1 LNSTEYFTQ
10 VAGPSPISAFV
21 AQTPC
26 STTKEPDKT
35 MNTESASN
43 NNTQKKAFV
52 LDAEQFR
59 NIAQDQVIRT
69 GLAWFKENRVME
81 LDSDEVRLWA
91 LVEDEQNDEE
101 LSCELSYDDE
111 GKLLAQCDCD
121 PGHDGVCAHAVAALY
136 AYSDQSEGEV
146 LAGASDTA
154 ISVRV
159 KRGRAEVD
167 VEALGKNWFGA
178 WKTRSINSENPYSRN
193 YRVNIRTL
201 HRHGNYCACPDFA
214 TNQLG
219 TCKHIEAVLHQIGKR
234 DDYNEIKAQPVPC
247 SYVYLDWDAVSPPQ
261 IRVHRR
267 SDLAGEIKVR
277 IDLKFSADG
286 LFNGRVP
293 DDFFRFEQWV
303 RDYPGIDIG
312 EDVMAWVQHI
322 STSASQRLR
331 ATEICSQIESSGG
344 HLPGIRVRLYPYQV
358 QGVAFLAATGRALLA
373 DDMGL
378 GKTIQAIAAASWLM
392 QHDGVA
398 RVLVICP
405 ASLKHQWAREIEK
418 FTDYPVQIIQGG
430 PAARGVQYRH
440 GHGFYVVNYELVLR
454 DLSLINKTLSPDL
467 IVLDEAQRIKNWRT
481 KIASAIK
488 RIASRYAFVLSGTP
502 LENRLEDLYSLMQ
515 VIDPTVLGPLWRY
528 MVKFHITDERDKV
541 LGYRNLSE
549 LRQRLAPVMLRRDR
563 RLVSKQLPQR
573 IEQRLDVALTPEQQE
588 LHDSAVSAAGRLAH
602 IAKTRPLT
610 PSEQNRMMAN
620 LQQARMACNAAGLVD
635 KETEGSPKIDVLAD
649 LIEELCVQSGHKAVV
664 FSQWERMTYMV
675 EQRLERMGVG
685 SVRLHGGV
693 PTGKRGA
700 LMDRFK
706 DDDAIQVFIS
716 TDAGGV
722 GLNLQSASVLINLDT
737 PWNPAVLDQRIARV
751 HRLGQTRTV
760 QIILIVST
768 DSYEQHVMGL
778 VAGKRHLFDNVVDID
793 GQEDVVGVDKR
804 LLEMLADD
812 LAEFKP
818 GRGGSEHEAA
828 QSGVESTDVVSDD
841 GSVTVDVDI
850 NGLNIEQALTRS
862 IETLQAHFGNR
873 IERIL
878 GAGGGLLVVL
888 DQVDSQDDLAAS
900 ELSAAM
906 LNESEKEI
914 RVALI
919 DSRTRASLQRLG
931 KASPLH
937 GAETY
942 FEVRAESQAKT
953 SRLVEQAQEK
963 LQAAEILLQREQGKV
978 AAELIVAA
986 LLSSAAAKAGIDVA
1000 PAVQE
1005 SAVWLYAEALPN
1017 GWLDQEEANL
1027 VVRSVALSQA
1037 PNVPPALMHGLLDD
1051 VRAFVEFIN

>member
-1 LNSTEYFTQ
+1 MNTDSPGNNSTLKN
-10 VAGPSPISAFV
+10 AFI
-21 AQTPC
+21 
-26 STTKEPDKT
+26 
-35 MNTESASN
+35 
-43 NNTQKKAFV
+43 
-52 LDAEQFR
+52 LDAEQFH
-59 NIAQDQVIRT
+59 NLAQDQVVRT

-91 LVEDEQNDEE
+91 LVEDEQSDEE
-101 LSCELSYDDE
+101 LSCELSYDE
-111 GKLLAQCDCD
+111 TGQLQVQCDCD
-121 PGHDGVCAHAVAALY
+121 HGHDGVCAHAVAALY
-136 AYSDQSEGEV
+136 AYSDQNEGEV
-146 LAGASDTA
+146 LAGALDTA

-159 KRGRAEVD
+159 KRGRAEVV
-167 VEALGKNWFGA
+167 VEALGDNWFGA
-178 WKTRSINSENPYSRN
+178 WKARSINSENPYSRT
-193 YRVNIRTL
+193 YRVNIRSL
-201 HRHGNYCACPDFA
+201 QRHGNYCACPDFA

-219 TCKHIEAVLHQIGKR
+219 TCKHIEAVLYKISKH
-234 DDYNEIKAQPVPC
+234 DDYDEIKAQPVPC
-247 SYVYLDWDAVSPPQ
+247 SYIYLDWEAVNPPQ
-261 IRVHRR
+261 IMLHRR

-277 IDLKFSADG
+277 LDLKFHANG
-286 LFNGRVP
+286 LFKGRVP
-293 DDFFRFEQWV
+293 DDFFRFEQWA

-312 EDVMAWVQHI
+312 EDAMAWVQHN
-322 STSASQRLR
+322 STCASQQLR
-331 ATEICSQIESSGG
+331 AAEIRSQIESSGG
-344 HLPGIRVRLYPYQV
+344 HLPGIKARLYPYQV
-358 QGVAFLAATGRALLA
+358 QGIAFLAATGRALLA

-418 FTDYPVQIIQGG
+418 FTDYPVQIVQGG
-430 PAARGVQYRH
+430 PAARGVQYRR
-440 GHGFYVVNYELVLR
+440 GDGFYVVNYELVLR

-481 KIASAIK
+481 KIASAVK
-488 RIASRYAFVLSGTP
+488 QIASRYAFVLSGTP
-502 LENRLEDLYSLMQ
+502 LENRLEDLYSLLQ

-528 MVKFHITDERDKV
+528 MVDFHITDERDKV

-549 LRQRLAPVMLRRDR
+549 LRRRLAPVMLRRDR

-573 IEQRLDVALTPEQQE
+573 IEQRLDVELTTEQQE
-588 LHDSAVSAAGRLAH
+588 LHDSAVSAAGRLAR

-635 KETEGSPKIDVLAD
+635 KETEGSPKIDELAD
-649 LIEELCVQSGHKAVV
+649 LIDELCVQSGHKAVV

-675 EQRLERMGVG
+675 EQRLKRMGVG

-693 PTGKRGA
+693 PTSQRGA
-700 LMDRFK
+700 LLDRFH

-722 GLNLQSASVLINLDT
+722 GLNLQSASVLINLDI

-760 QIILIVST
+760 QTILIVST
-768 DSYEQHVMGL
+768 DSYEQHVMKL
-778 VAGKRHLFDNVVDID
+778 VAGKRHLFANVVDVD
-793 GQEDVVGVDKR
+793 GQEDVVGVDKK
-804 LLEMLADD
+804 LLETLADD
-812 LAEFKP
+812 LVTFKSVR
-818 GRGGSEHEAA
+818 GRGENEAA
-828 QSGVESTDVVSDD
+828 QPGIESTDLVADD
-841 GSVTVDVDI
+841 GSASAGVEVDI
-850 NGLNIEQALTRS
+850 SGLNVEQTLTRC
-862 IETLQAHFGNR
+862 IEALQAHFGNR

-888 DQVDSQDDLAAS
+888 DQVAAQDDLAAS
-900 ELSAAM
+900 ELSVAM
-906 LNESEKEI
+906 VNESEKEI
-914 RVALI
+914 RIALI
-919 DSRTRASLQRLG
+919 DSRTQDSLQRLG
-931 KASPLH
+931 KASPLQ

-942 FEVRAESQAKT
+942 FEASAEPHAKT
-953 SRLVEQAQEK
+953 SRLLEQVQEK
-963 LQAAEILLQREQGKV
+963 LQAAEILLQSEQGKV

-986 LLSSAAAKAGIDVA
+986 LLSSAAAKAGINAA

-1017 GWLDQEEANL
+1017 GWLDPEQANL
-1027 VVRSVALSQA
+1027 VMRSVALSQA
-1037 PNVPPALMHGLLDD
+1037 PNVPPALMYGLLDD
-1051 VRAFVEFIN
+1051 VRAFAGVIN

>member
-1 LNSTEYFTQ
+1 
-10 VAGPSPISAFV
+10 
-21 AQTPC
+21 
-26 STTKEPDKT
+26 

-344 HLPGIRVRLYPYQV
+344 HLPGIKVRLYPYQV

-418 FTDYPVQIIQGG
+418 FTDYPVQIVQGG
-430 PAARGVQYRH
+430 PAARGVQYRR
-440 GHGFYVVNYELVLR
+440 GDGFYVVNYELVLR
-454 DLSLINKTLSPDL
+454 DLSLINKTLIPDL

-481 KIASAIK
+481 KIASAVK
-488 RIASRYAFVLSGTP
+488 QIASRYAFVLSGTP

-515 VIDPTVLGPLWRY
+515 VIDPAVLGPLWRY
-528 MVKFHITDERDKV
+528 MVDFHVTDERDKV

-549 LRQRLAPVMLRRDR
+549 LRRRLAPVMLRRDR
-563 RLVSKQLPQR
+563 RLVSKQLPPR
-573 IEQRLDVALTPEQQE
+573 IEQQLDVELTPEQQE
-588 LHDSAVSAAGRLAH
+588 LHDSAVSAAGRLAR

-635 KETEGSPKIDVLAD
+635 KETEGSPKIDELAD
-649 LIEELCVQSGHKAVV
+649 LIDELCVQSGHKAVV

-675 EQRLERMGVG
+675 EQRLKRMGVG

-693 PTGKRGA
+693 PTSKRGA
-700 LMDRFK
+700 LIDRFH

-722 GLNLQSASVLINLDT
+722 GLNLQCASVLINLDT

-760 QIILIVST
+760 QTILIVST
-768 DSYEQHVMGL
+768 NSYEQHVMKL
-778 VAGKRHLFDNVVDID
+778 VAGKRQLFDNVVDAD
-793 GQEDVVGVDKR
+793 AQEDVVGVDKR
-804 LLEMLADD
+804 LLETLADD
-812 LAEFKP
+812 LVTFKSV
-818 GRGGSEHEAA
+818 RGGGENEAA
-828 QSGVESTDVVSDD
+828 QSGIESVDLVSDD
-841 GSVTVDVDI
+841 GSTSTGVEVDTSGPNV
-850 NGLNIEQALTRS
+850 EQTLTRC
-862 IETLQAHFGNR
+862 IEALQAHFGIR

-888 DQVDSQDDLAAS
+888 DQVAAQDDLAMS
-900 ELSAAM
+900 ELSIAM
-906 LNESEKEI
+906 VNASEKEI
-914 RVALI
+914 RIALI
-919 DSRTRASLQRLG
+919 DSRTQDSLQRLG
-931 KASPLH
+931 KASPLQ

-942 FEVRAESQAKT
+942 FEASTEPNAKT
-953 SRLVEQAQEK
+953 SRLLEQAQEK
-963 LQAAEILLQREQGKV
+963 LLAAEILLQSEQGKV

-986 LLSSAAAKAGIDVA
+986 LLSSAAAKAGINAA

-1017 GWLDQEEANL
+1017 GWLDQEQANL
-1027 VVRSVALSQA
+1027 VVRTVALSQA

-1051 VRAFVEFIN
+1051 VRTFVEVIN